1 MFNAFIAFI
10 CIILLG
16 VVIFVK
22 IWWDGTSTSFTFIK
36 WFFGIFFIAALIV
49 GACTYLGVIQF

>member
-16 VVIFVK
+16 VAIFVK
-22 IWWDGTSTSFTFIK
+22 IWWDGAGMTFRFIK
-36 WFFGIFFIAALIV
+36 WFFGIFLIAAFIV
-49 GACTYLGVIQF
+49 GGGTYFAS

>member
-10 CIILLG
+10 SIMLLG
-16 VVIFVK
+16 VVIFIK
-22 IWWDGTSTSFTFIK
+22 LWWDGPGTSLAFTK

-49 GACTYLGVIQF
+49 GACTFAGMIQF